1 MQPISLDLRE
11 RIVRVY
17 QEEEATQQEVADR
30 FQVSVSSVKRF
41 LRVCR
46 KTGKVE
52 ARPPGGG
59 TPGKLHEIGQHTLKE
74 VAHRQKDWIQEE
86 MAEELAART
95 GIEVSQPTIS
105 RYLERL
111 GITRKKK
118 RNRRQNENER
128 M

>member
-1 MQPISLDLRE
+1 M
-11 RIVRVY
+11 Y
-17 QEEEATQQEVADR
+17 QEDETTQQEVADR

-41 LRVCR
+41 VRVFR
-46 KTGKVE
+46 KTGQVE
-52 ARPPGGG
+52 AQPPGGG
-59 TPGKLHEIGQHTLKE
+59 APGKLDAVGQQILKE
-74 VAHRQKDWIQEE
+74 VAHRQKDGIQEE

-111 GITRKKK
+111 GLTRKKK

-128 M
+128 R